1 MALRKAAQKTAH
13 LNKWTKLNKKQH
25 VRFFVVYNKTDKVS
39 GVGRS
44 KTIPRQL
51 DSITTRGIRYELKD
65 FTPT

>member
-25 VRFFVVYNKTDKVS
+25 VRFFVVYYKTDKVS